1 MKHPNN
7 GLSQNYSHLKNENRD
22 ELFKGRTHHH
32 GRSLENTL

>member
-7 GLSQNYSHLKNENRD
+7 GLSQNDSHHKNVNRD
-22 ELFKGRTHHH
+22 KLFKGRTHHH